1 MSVITQLEREIENTQ
16 VLIFAG
22 GKAKRMGY
30 IEKPKPLLEVCGK
43 TLLDLCIE
51 YYKNNGFKEYVVLV
65 GHKHNE
71 IMEHLGS
78 GDRHGVN
85 IQYSID
91 PPVEKIGKGKA
102 LKHAIETGVVD
113 KHRRAL
119 IAFPDD
125 IFLEPTLPLKL
136 LIHHLEGV
144 RTRNTLATTVLAAAV
159 DYPYGVA
166 KVDENNLVVSFTEK
180 PVIRMYTSTGLYMFE
195 PKVYDLILD
204 MIDINADKA
213 LEFEQ
218 IVLPEL
224 AKRKRIYALII
235 PKGMWLPVNTLKEL
249 ERAETIL
256 SEKSLFST
264 L

>member
-1 MSVITQLEREIENTQ
+1 MSVLAQLEREIENTQ

-43 TLLDLCIE
+43 TLIDLCIE

-65 GHKHNE
+65 GHKHDQIIE
-71 IMEHLGS
+71 YLGE
-78 GDRHGVN
+78 GGRHGVK
-85 IQYSID
+85 IKYSID
-91 PPVEKIGKGKA
+91 PPVRKVGKGKA
-102 LKHAIETGVVD
+102 LKHAIETGVID
-113 KHRRAL
+113 RRRRAL

-125 IFLEPTLPLKL
+125 IFLEPALPLKL

-166 KVDENNLVVSFTEK
+166 EVDENNLVVSFTEK
-180 PVIRMYTSTGLYMFE
+180 PVIKLYTSTGLYMFE
-195 PKVYDLILD
+195 PKVYDMIVDLID
-204 MIDINADKA
+204 MKADKA

-218 IVLPEL
+218 VILPAL
-224 AKRKRIYALII
+224 AKQKRIYALVI
-235 PKGMWLPVNTLKEL
+235 PRGTWLPVNTLKEL
-249 ERAETIL
+249 EKAENMLSKKNPFSIL
-256 SEKSLFST
+256 
-264 L
+264 

>member
-1 MSVITQLEREIENTQ
+1 MSVIVQLEKEIKKTQ

-51 YYKNNGFKEYVVLV
+51 YYRNNGFKEYVVLV
-65 GHKHNE
+65 GHKHDE
-71 IMEHLGS
+71 IREHLGN
-78 GDRHGVN
+78 GEKYGVE
-85 IQYSID
+85 IKYSVD
-91 PPVEKIGKGKA
+91 PPLEKIGKGKA

-125 IFLEPTLPLKL
+125 IFLEPALPLKL

-166 KVDENNLVVSFTEK
+166 EVDENNLVVNFTEK
-180 PVIRMYTSTGLYMFE
+180 PVIKMYTSTGLYMFE
-195 PKVYDLILD
+195 PKVYDLIID
-204 MIDINADKA
+204 MIDMNADKA

-218 IVLPEL
+218 VVLPEL
-224 AKRKRIYALII
+224 ARRKRIYALII
-235 PKGMWLPVNTLKEL
+235 PKGTWLPVNTLKEL
-249 ERAETIL
+249 ERAEAVLSQRNPFRIL
-256 SEKSLFST
+256 
-264 L
+264 